1 VTVRTVTGIGST
13 PLSGVGIARWYR
25 PDAELTLP
33 ERPPT
38 DQVDAEAQRARFEAA
53 RDAVRD
59 ALERARDRTEERVGE
74 EEAAIFDA
82 HQQFLDDPQ
91 LVGDIEDAIAAG
103 TPAPHAVVEG
113 FDEAIATFEG
123 MDGPMA
129 DRADDLRDVRDRLLR
144 ELLDVESVDLSTL
157 PTGTVLLAE
166 RLTPSDTAGLDP
178 GAVAGIATAR
188 GGRTSHAAIIA
199 RSLAIPAV
207 VGTGEALLGIP
218 EGSEV
223 LVDGEAGEVVVD
235 PGERRRR
242 EAGGADAPVR
252 AERVTTADG
261 RGIEVAANV
270 GSIAEL
276 DPAAA
281 RGADGVGLFRTEFL
295 FLDRGD
301 PPTEDEQYEAV
312 TEALASF
319 PDGRVVVRTLDIGGD
334 KAVPY
339 LDLPAESN
347 PFLGRRGVRLSLDEH
362 ADLFGVQLR
371 ALLRAAASEEGADL
385 AVMFPMVTR
394 IEEVEAALDRVE
406 LVADALEDEDI
417 EYAVPD
423 LGAMVETPA
432 AVSLAGELAA
442 RLDFLS
448 IGTNDLTQYVMA
460 ADRENDAVADLHDP
474 LHPAV
479 LRAIDRTVRAADDG
493 DAPVGMCGEMA
504 GDPALTELLV
514 GLGLDELSM
523 SAVTVPAV
531 KQRVADTDT
540 ETAGKLAAEALDCS
554 TRGTVRDVLDLS

>member
-33 ERPPT
+33 ERSPT

-144 ELLDVESVDLSTL
+144 ELFDVESVDLSTL

-235 PGERRRR
+235 PRERRRR

-347 PFLGRRGVRLSLDEH
+347 PFLGQRGVRLSLDEH

-394 IEEVEAALDRVE
+394 IEEIEAALDRVE